1 MSVTV
6 MQGNCCDVAFKLP
19 RNWFHC
25 ICTSPPYWLLR
36 DYGTAPVRWPKVTYA
51 PMLGLP
57 DITVPAH
64 SCELGQEPTL
74 EMFVAHLV
82 HCFRQLKPSL
92 RSDGT
97 LWVNL
102 GDGYSSGGRSS
113 YDETSKSKTGVT
125 HRAAKGKRETPAWS
139 KPKDRL
145 GVPWRFAFAM
155 QADGW
160 YWRDEVIWSKKSPIP
175 SSVKDRTTT
184 SHEIVLVF
192 SKEKHY
198 FYDQHA
204 IMEPVTGNAH
214 PRGKGTTPKSDSS
227 NKTAANRV
235 KNNSD
240 FAKHLTGLTLTRNP
254 RSVWHLSSE
263 PTKEKHYAC
272 WPTKLVA
279 KMIKAGSSVYGCCS
293 TCGAPIKKVLQRER
307 VATRPGLK
315 TKVPAGW
322 DTRPGPH
329 TSIDLHTHEGREANN
344 AKARE
349 ATILDPDSPYQ
360 GHNGTICGNRDPLR
374 HTTVVQEVGQEPSCE
389 CAVEIVPCRVLDP
402 FGGMATTGITAD
414 RLHRDAVCIELSSE
428 YADLATKKVKR
439 VRSQELGMFA
449 HLED

>member
-1 MSVTV
+1 MSVIIKH
-6 MQGNCCDVAFKLP
+6 GNCCEVAKTLP
-19 RNWFHC
+19 HNWFHC

-36 DYGTAPVRWPKVTYA
+36 DYGTKPVKWPEVSYS
-51 PMLGLP
+51 PMPGMPL
-57 DITVPAH
+57 ITIPPHA
-64 SCELGQEPTL
+64 CELGQEPTL
-74 EMFVAHLV
+74 EMFIGHLV
-82 HCFRQLKPSL
+82 YCFRMLKPTL
-92 RSDGT
+92 REDGT

-102 GDGYSSGGRSS
+102 GDGYSSGGRKD
-113 YDETSKSKTGVT
+113 YDSASVSKNGVAQ
-125 HRAAKGKRETPAWS
+125 HSAKVIRHTPAAL

-160 YWRDEVIWSKKSPIP
+160 YWRDEVIWSKKSPMP
-175 SSVKDRTTT
+175 SSVTDRTTT

-192 SKEKHY
+192 SKQKRY

-204 IMEPVTGNAH
+204 IMEPTTGGAH
-214 PRGKGTTPKSDSS
+214 SRGKGTTPKSDTAG
-227 NKTAANRV
+227 KTSKNRV
-235 KNNSD
+235 KNNND
-240 FAKHLTGLTLTRNP
+240 FMSKTTGLTLTRNP

-279 KMIKAGSSVYGCCS
+279 KMIKAGSSVYGCCA
-293 TCGAPIKKVLQRER
+293 TCGAPIVKILKRNR

-329 TSIDLHTHEGREANN
+329 TSIGLHTHQGREENKKAGLDAN
-344 AKARE
+344 
-349 ATILDPDSPYQ
+349 SPYQ
-360 GHNGTICGNRDPLR
+360 GHAGTIVGNRDPLR
-374 HTTVVQEVGQEPSCE
+374 HTTVVEEVGQKPSCE
-389 CAVEIVPCRVLDP
+389 CAVEIVKCRVLDP

-414 RLHRDAVCIELSSE
+414 RLERDAVCIELSSE
-428 YADLATKKVKR
+428 YADLAEKKVKR
-439 VRSQELGMFA
+439 VRAQEFGMFA